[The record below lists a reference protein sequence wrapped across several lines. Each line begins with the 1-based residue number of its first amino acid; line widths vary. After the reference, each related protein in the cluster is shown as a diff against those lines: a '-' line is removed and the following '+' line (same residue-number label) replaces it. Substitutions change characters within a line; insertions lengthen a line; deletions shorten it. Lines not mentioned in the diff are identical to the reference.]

1 MLAVE
6 SPQSG
11 GELVV
16 LPYVELSFGVIGETL
31 PADHGYGL
39 YSAIAH
45 LCPQVHEQKG
55 LSILTIAGIPD
66 RKGKIFLTERSHL
79 RIRLPY
85 DCMPMVYHLAG
96 KQLRIGSHSIR
107 LGIPQI
113 FMLHPGSRLRARIVT
128 IKNHQEPESFLE
140 AVRLQLAALGAMGE
154 AIIPLD
160 FEGKPARKT
169 IKIKTYSVVGFALEI
184 SGLSEEDSIKLQI
197 SGLGGKHRMGCG
209 VFIPMK
215 EAV

>member
-1 MLAVE
+1 MLVIE
-6 SPQSG
+6 Q
-11 GELVV
+11 LNQKDNV
-16 LPYVELSFGVIGETL
+16 LEAPYVDLDFNIMGETL

-45 LCPQVHEQKG
+45 LCPQVHEQEG
-55 LSILTIAGIPD
+55 LSILTITGIPD
-66 RKGKIFLTERSHL
+66 KKGKIFLTERSHL

-96 KQLRIGSHSIR
+96 KQLTIGSHSIR

-113 FMLHPGSRLRARIVT
+113 FMLRPGSRLRARIVT

-140 AVRLQLAALGAMGE
+140 AVRLQLAALGVVGE

-160 FEGKPARKT
+160 VEGRPARKT
-169 IKIKTYSVVGFALEI
+169 IKIKTYSVVGFGLEV
-184 SGLSEEDSIKLQI
+184 SDLSEEDSIKLQI

-209 VFIPMK
+209 VFVPMK
-215 EAV
+215 EL